1 MRNMGRICWPRS
13 ASRLPC
19 NRPESSCLA
28 VGAASQPATA
38 KRSRLACLTVL
49 ALVAGCERGVGPPPT
64 VPLEAANAE
73 LVALIDD
80 LLGSVRSLPESAEM
94 RGRLGMA
101 YEVND
106 FYTEAAAAYAQAEQL
121 DPTDFRWPY
130 FRAVLAA
137 EAGDFERAL
146 PIIESAVA
154 LDSEYVPAWLY
165 MGVWLNALGRYADAR
180 EAFARAHA
188 LGAIENADSGT
199 ARALIGERRFEEAL
213 AVLVP
218 LVDKVKHPQVYRL
231 LGRAYQA
238 LGRSDDARI
247 AMARGREAGTMA
259 WRDPLQHQ
267 KWRFEAS
274 LGRRLMHAQR
284 LLEANRF
291 QEAVDVLEPLYD
303 TGVEES
309 AVYVNLALAYARSGQ
324 TERAVEVAEKG
335 MALSPDNYRYQNV
348 FAGIYQNEGDDSR
361 AMDHLQRSVEL
372 HPVQVWPYERMAKL
386 LMDRAEY
393 VAALAAVDDA
403 LRYGAEGQPQLYYTA
418 GLLEGVQERWP
429 EAIERFEQAT
439 ALDASYTMA
448 YIYLGRCLAEVGRVD
463 DARKALAW
471 ARRLDTHPKQLE
483 SAEKLLDDIVNDRA
497 GEGRS
502 DHATPAEASDA
513 AASSY

>member
-1 MRNMGRICWPRS
+1 MRKPGRLCSSRS
-13 ASRLPC
+13 ASRLA
-19 NRPESSCLA
+19 LL
-28 VGAASQPATA
+28 TL
-38 KRSRLACLTVL
+38 LACI
-49 ALVAGCERGVGPPPT
+49 AGCERGVGSPPT
-64 VPLEAANAE
+64 VPLETANPE

-130 FRAVLAA
+130 FRAVLTA
-137 EAGDFERAL
+137 EAGDFERAM

-154 LDSEYVPAWLY
+154 LDSGYVPAWLY
-165 MGVWLNALGRYADAR
+165 MGVWLNALGRYVDAR

-188 LGAIENADSGT
+188 LGATENADAGT
-199 ARALIGERRFEEAL
+199 ARALIGERLYEEAL

-284 LLEANRF
+284 LLEASRF
-291 QEAVDVLEPLYD
+291 QEAVDVLQPLYD
-303 TGVEES
+303 SGVEES
-309 AVYVNLALAYARSGQ
+309 AVYVNLALAYARSGR
-324 TERAVEVAEKG
+324 TDRAIEVADKG

-348 FAGIYQNEGDDSR
+348 FAGIYHNEGDAGR
-361 AMDHLQRSVEL
+361 TMDYLRRSVEL
-372 HPVQVWPYERMAKL
+372 QPVQVWPYERMARL
-386 LMDRAEY
+386 LMDQGEYAE
-393 VAALAAVDDA
+393 ALVAVDDA

-429 EAIERFEQAT
+429 EAIARFEQAT
-439 ALDASYTMA
+439 ALDASFTMA
-448 YIYLGRCLAEVGRVD
+448 YIHLGRCLAEAGRLEE
-463 DARKALAW
+463 ARKALAW
-471 ARRLDTHPKQLE
+471 AERLETHPSELA
-483 SAEKLLDDIVNDRA
+483 SAKRHLVDLGGTLAPDGA
-497 GEGRS
+497 GG
-502 DHATPAEASDA
+502 PA
-513 AASSY
+513 

>member
-1 MRNMGRICWPRS
+1 MDVSG
-13 ASRLPC
+13 ASRKGRL
-19 NRPESSCLA
+19 LL
-28 VGAASQPATA
+28 
-38 KRSRLACLTVL
+38 LACLPF
-49 ALVAGCERGVGPPPT
+49 AWLVGGCAPEVGEPPT
-64 VPLEAANAE
+64 VPLEAANEE

-106 FYTEAAAAYAQAEQL
+106 FYTEAATAYAQAGEL

-130 FRAVLAA
+130 FRAVLTA
-137 EAGDFERAL
+137 EAGDFERAM
-146 PIIESAVA
+146 PIIDAAVA

-188 LGAIENADSGT
+188 LGATENADAGT
-199 ARALIGERRFEEAL
+199 ARALIGERRYEEAL

-231 LGRAYQA
+231 LGRAYQG

-274 LGRRLMHAQR
+274 LGRRLMHGQR

-291 QEAVDVLEPLYD
+291 QEAAEVLAPLYES
-303 TGVEES
+303 GIEES
-309 AVYVNLALAYARSGQ
+309 AVYINLALAYARSER
-324 TERAVEVAEKG
+324 TEKAIEVAEKG
-335 MALSPDNYRYQNV
+335 MALAPDNYRYHNV
-348 FAGIYQNEGDDSR
+348 FAGIYHNEGDAER
-361 AMDHLQRSVEL
+361 TMDHLRRSIEL
-372 HPVQVWPYERMAKL
+372 HPVQVWPYERMATL
-386 LMDRAEY
+386 LMAQGEY
-393 VAALAAVDDA
+393 EASLAAVDDA

-418 GLLEGVQERWP
+418 GLLEGVRERWP
-429 EAIERFEQAT
+429 EAIERFQQAT
-439 ALDASYTMA
+439 ALDASFTMA
-448 YIYLGRCLAEVGRVD
+448 YIHLGRCLAEAGRLD
-463 DARKALAW
+463 EAREALAW
-471 ARRLDTHPKQLE
+471 AERLGTHPEDARSLE
-483 SAEKLLDDIVNDRA
+483 AKL
-497 GEGRS
+497 RS
-502 DHATPAEASDA
+502 L
-513 AASSY
+513 SSG

>member
-1 MRNMGRICWPRS
+1 MYPSNALTFRS
-13 ASRLPC
+13 CPAA
-19 NRPESSCLA
+19 NRACAQEPDST
-28 VGAASQPATA
+28 SQH
-38 KRSRLACLTVL
+38 SRLACLTVL
-49 ALVAGCERGVGPPPT
+49 ALIVACESSVGPPPT
-64 VPLEAANAE
+64 VPLESANPE
-73 LVALIDD
+73 LVVLIDD

-130 FRAVLAA
+130 FRAVLTA
-137 EAGDFERAL
+137 EAGDFERAM

-165 MGVWLNALGRYADAR
+165 MGVWLNALGRYVDAR
-180 EAFARAHA
+180 DAFARAHA
-188 LGAIENADSGT
+188 LGAMENADAGT
-199 ARALIGERRFEEAL
+199 ARALIGERRYEEAL
-213 AVLVP
+213 AVLAP

-247 AMARGREAGTMA
+247 AMARGREAGPMV
-259 WRDPLQHQ
+259 WRDPLQRQ

-303 TGVEES
+303 RGVEES
-309 AVYVNLALAYARSGQ
+309 AVYINLALAYARSGR
-324 TERAVEVAEKG
+324 TERAIEVAEKG
-335 MALSPDNYRYQNV
+335 MALSPDNYRYHNV
-348 FAGIYQNEGDDSR
+348 FAGIYHNQGDAGR
-361 AMDHLQRSVEL
+361 TMDHLRRSIDL
-372 HPVQVWPYERMAKL
+372 HPVQVWPYERMARL
-386 LMDRAEY
+386 LMDQGEY
-393 VAALAAVDDA
+393 SASLAAVDDA

-418 GLLEGVQERWP
+418 GLLEGVRERWP

-439 ALDASYTMA
+439 ALDASFTMA
-448 YIYLGRCLAEVGRVD
+448 YIHLGRCLAEVGRLD
-463 DARKALAW
+463 EAREALAW
-471 ARRLDTHPKQLE
+471 ARRLDTHPTELK
-483 SAEKLLDDIVNDRA
+483 SAERRLDTLVNERA
-497 GEGRS
+497 GDGRS
-502 DHATPAEASDA
+502 DQATPAEASDA
-513 AASSY
+513 AH